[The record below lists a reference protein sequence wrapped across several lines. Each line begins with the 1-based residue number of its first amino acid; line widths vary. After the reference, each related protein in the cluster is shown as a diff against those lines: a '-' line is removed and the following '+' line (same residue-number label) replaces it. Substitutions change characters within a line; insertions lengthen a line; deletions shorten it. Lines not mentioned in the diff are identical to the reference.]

1 MSQNCSIVLLHIPY
15 IKYEFYT
22 YWIKY
27 DYTLDNLG
35 EIYMGLYPGFTLEGR
50 HIQTKSV
57 VFLIGNS
64 VKHTDIRTDIS

>member
-15 IKYEFYT
+15 IKYEFHI

-35 EIYMGLYPGFTLEGR
+35 ELYMGLYPVFTLESR
-50 HIQTKSV
+50 HI
-57 VFLIGNS
+57 
-64 VKHTDIRTDIS
+64 